1 MGELGKLERVRNIR
15 QAWQGEA
22 SHFTPWLAQQ
32 DNLSLLAETLGFG
45 AEGFELE
52 AVEFSVGAF
61 RADIL
66 ARDMTSPDGDRILIE
81 NQFGKTDHDHLGKLI
96 TYASGLKARTVILIG
111 EEIREEHR
119 SALDWLN
126 GISDDHHQF
135 FAVSVELWRIGDSK
149 LAPRFNVVVKPNN
162 WERLVNSTTTLI
174 TDGLSEL
181 RQLYIRYWAAFGE
194 HVRARNG
201 SLQPRKPF
209 PQQWTGFGIGRTGCE
224 LNAFI
229 NTTDRWIRAELTLGG
244 KEGKAYFTSL
254 KSERPEIDAAL
265 SFPVEWEDQE
275 GKLQSRVSVTL
286 PDTNPTQESDWARQH
301 DWLATRLA
309 ALEKVFRPRLA
320 QISYSG
326 PKLI

>member
-1 MGELGKLERVRNIR
+1 
-15 QAWQGEA
+15 
-22 SHFTPWLAQQ
+22 
-32 DNLSLLAETLGFG
+32 
-45 AEGFELE
+45 
-52 AVEFSVGAF
+52 
-61 RADIL
+61 
-66 ARDMTSPDGDRILIE
+66 MTSPDGDRILIE

-286 PDTNPTQESDWARQH
+286 PDTNPNQESDWPRQH